1 MAKSKSYAKKSKS
14 QSKSGSKSR
23 SSSPRK
29 REKFY
34 DLIQKK
40 EFYTSDYDTKFRIM
54 NSKNGKRKVT
64 YFVCV
69 NPTPKKDGSK
79 FQNWKIVSN
88 KAA

>member
-1 MAKSKSYAKKSKS
+1 MAKSKSPAK
-14 QSKSGSKSR
+14 QSKSR
-23 SSSPRK
+23 SKARSRSPK
-29 REKFY
+29 KTNQREKFY

-40 EFYTSDYDTKFRIM
+40 EFYTSDYETKFRVM

-64 YFVCV
+64 YYVCV
-69 NPTPKKDGSK
+69 NPTPRKDGSK

>member
-1 MAKSKSYAKKSKS
+1 MAKSKSPAKR
-14 QSKSGSKSR
+14 SKSR
-23 SSSPRK
+23 SKARSRSPK
-29 REKFY
+29 KTNQREKFY

-40 EFYTSDYDTKFRIM
+40 EFYTSDYETKFRVM

-64 YFVCV
+64 YYVCT
-69 NPTPKKDGSK
+69 NPTPRKDGSK

>member
-14 QSKSGSKSR
+14 QSKSRSKSR
-23 SSSPRK
+23 SRSPRK

-64 YFVCV
+64 YFVTT
-69 NPTPKKDGSK
+69 NPTPRKDGSK